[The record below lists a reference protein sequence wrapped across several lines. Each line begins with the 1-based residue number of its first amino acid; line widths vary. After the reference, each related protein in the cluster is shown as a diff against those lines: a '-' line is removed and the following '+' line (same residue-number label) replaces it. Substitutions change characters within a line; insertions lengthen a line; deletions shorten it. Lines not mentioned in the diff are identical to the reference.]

1 MKRMLFL
8 SALLVASGVAMAQ
21 QDRIEADR
29 PSETVA
35 TQLVEK
41 GRFQAELGFERETD
55 DESHTYHHPHT
66 LLRYGLGKIIEL
78 RAELWPQT
86 VKDRFTEG
94 SQTGLAPV
102 EPGIKAKIC
111 ESKGARPA
119 ISFLTQVG
127 IPKLASEAFRN
138 TYASP
143 RVRLLFENKLNEDW
157 KLTYN
162 VGPEWT
168 GEDTEPQWRYTFSPE
183 WKFGKHWE
191 AFAEVYGHLQHAHEP
206 EHVFDAG
213 LAFYPGRNIK
223 LDLSGGVGLSHA
235 APQNFVALG
244 FSIRTGN

>member
-8 SALLVASGVAMAQ
+8 SGLLAVAGTAAAQ

-41 GRFQAELGFERETD
+41 GRFQAELGLDRETD
-55 DESHTYHHPHT
+55 DESHTYRHPHS
-66 LLRYGLGKIIEL
+66 LLRYGLGKFIEL

-86 VKDRFTEG
+86 VKERVSG
-94 SQTGLAPV
+94 SSETGLAPV
-102 EPGIKAKIC
+102 EPGIKARIC
-111 ESKGARPA
+111 EEKGARPA

-127 IPKLASEAFRN
+127 IPKLASEAFRP

-143 RVRLLFENKLNEDW
+143 RLRLLFENKLAEHW

-162 VGPEWT
+162 LGPEWT
-168 GEDTEPQWRYTFSPE
+168 GDDTEPQWLYTLSPE

-191 AFAEVYGHLQHAHEP
+191 AFAEVYGHLQKAHVP

-213 LAFYPGRNIK
+213 LAFYPGRNMK
-223 LDLSGGVGLSHA
+223 LDLSGGVGLSAA
-235 APQNFVALG
+235 APHNFVSLG
-244 FSIRTGN
+244 FSVRTGK